1 LKKAKRTPI
10 ITPNM
15 GEMARLCGISIA
27 ETVEKRI
34 ETASETAKKYGV
46 IVVLKDA
53 TTVIAEP
60 NGDIYFNSTGNP
72 GLSKGGSGDCLAGMI
87 ASFAAQGF
95 IGTSCAVCGVY
106 LHGLAA
112 DKAAKELSEYGMLP
126 SDIPD
131 YLCKILAEKGL

>member
-1 LKKAKRTPI
+1 
-10 ITPNM
+10 
-15 GEMARLCGISIA
+15 MARFCGISIP

-34 ETASETAKKYGV
+34 ETASDTAKVYDA
-46 IVVLKDA
+46 IVVLKDSS
-53 TTVIAEP
+53 TVIAEP

-87 ASFAAQGF
+87 ASFAAQGY
-95 IGTSCAVCGVY
+95 IETACAVCGVF

-131 YLCKILAEKGL
+131 HLCKILAEKGL